1 MAPLSGPEKQRSPWS
16 LQGGLLGRS
25 AASSSPDW
33 PVKGVVMGKPGVAQ
47 ASQGPGVVAAQ
58 QNTAPYLEGL
68 HDVALLLCFACLC
81 FLENELRNFF
91 YPRLQVRLVMKG
103 LCRAQGALGKE
114 HCHLQ
119 GFLLKMACSMPKKEK
134 EDILRED
141 RNCPGHCEAVW
152 DSWLLIVAAK
162 HLSITHNPVRPLD
175 SSVSRR
181 LRKTSVRPMFPNP
194 HKIVLLQRAWRSMD

>member
-1 MAPLSGPEKQRSPWS
+1 MS
-16 LQGGLLGRS
+16 
-25 AASSSPDW
+25 
-33 PVKGVVMGKPGVAQ
+33 Q
-47 ASQGPGVVAAQ
+47 ASQGPRVVTAQ

-68 HDVALLLCFACLC
+68 HDVAILFCFACLF

-103 LCRAQGALGKE
+103 LCRAHGALGKE

-119 GFLLKMACSMPKKEK
+119 AFLLKMACSMPKKEK
-134 EDILRED
+134 KDILRED

-162 HLSITHNPVRPLD
+162 HLSFTHSPIRPLD
-175 SSVSRR
+175 SLVSRR
-181 LRKTSVRPMFPNP
+181 FRKTSIRPMFPNS
-194 HKIVLLQRAWRSMD
+194 HKIMLLQRAWRSMDQSVGCTDGCINRVTQWAMRGGWVEEGKVYPM